1 MSIKQELNKLKEPD
15 IWSLMLFVLYK
26 VKDVP
31 EFSGLSELAYIMD
44 KKSFLKFCEYFGG
57 CTITV
62 PKIEEVEMLLY
73 SLLLYNYVD
82 VTGMSIEDGL
92 ELISNDN
99 IDKNELKFNYGKLKQ
114 TLAEYEFTSRG
125 KQP

>member
-57 CTITV
+57 CTIAV
-62 PKIEEVEMLLY
+62 PKIE
-73 SLLLYNYVD
+73 
-82 VTGMSIEDGL
+82 
-92 ELISNDN
+92 
-99 IDKNELKFNYGKLKQ
+99 
-114 TLAEYEFTSRG
+114 
-125 KQP
+125 